1 MGHDSEPGKALSRR
15 KKALEHL
22 AKNKLYDTMVAKQ
35 EKENLKQLT
44 QMQKLK
50 QKNNPKAPKAN
61 SEEYLT
67 YWLKQKMLGDA
78 KLD

>member
-1 MGHDSEPGKALSRR
+1 MAAEKRDR
-15 KKALEHL
+15 
-22 AKNKLYDTMVAKQ
+22 Q

-44 QMQKLK
+44 PMQKLK
-50 QKNNPKAPKAN
+50 QKNNPNAPKAN

>member
-1 MGHDSEPGKALSRR
+1 
-15 KKALEHL
+15 
-22 AKNKLYDTMVAKQ
+22 MVAKQ

-44 QMQKLK
+44 PMQKLK
-50 QKNNPKAPKAN
+50 QKNNPNAPKAN

-67 YWLKQKMLGDA
+67 YWLKQKMLGDV

>member
-1 MGHDSEPGKALSRR
+1 M
-15 KKALEHL
+15 EHL
-22 AKNKLYDTMVAKQ
+22 AKNQIYDSLVARQ

-44 QMQKLK
+44 PTQKLK
-50 QKNNPKAPKAN
+50 QKNNPNALKAN

-67 YWLKQKMLGDA
+67 YWLKQKMNGDV